1 MHRPLLIV
9 VFGLLIAA
17 GPVVPSHS
25 DGLKPA
31 AMSVLPPS
39 LAEYPTWQRL
49 TPEGYSIPPQLAAL
63 CTAPASGP
71 SPQTIAKYGPHAN
84 TYVRVFANPLAARA
98 LDSRGAFP
106 EGAIV
111 VKEKLHDIRAATPSA
126 EGVMIKRAKGF
137 NPSTADWEFRFYP
150 SDRSATFTNCS
161 DCHRSAPHD
170 FVFGSYR

>member
-1 MHRPLLIV
+1 MHRLALVV

-17 GPVVPSHS
+17 GPAMPLPG
-25 DGLKPA
+25 DGAKPA

-63 CTAPASGP
+63 CTAPAPGP

-98 LDSRGAFP
+98 LDSHGEFP

-111 VKEKLHDIRAATPSA
+111 VKEKLSNPTTPSA
-126 EGVMIKRAKGF
+126 EGVMIKRARGF
-137 NPSTADWEFRFYP
+137 NPATADWEFRFYP

-161 DCHRSAPHD
+161 DCHRSARHD